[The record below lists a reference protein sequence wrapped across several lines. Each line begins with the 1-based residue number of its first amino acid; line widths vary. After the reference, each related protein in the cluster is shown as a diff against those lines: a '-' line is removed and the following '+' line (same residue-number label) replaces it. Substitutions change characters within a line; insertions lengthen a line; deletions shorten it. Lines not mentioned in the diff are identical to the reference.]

1 MQHASMQHKWLY
13 FFVLFILFL
22 GSQNSALAQSNKVNT
37 APGPVLAYFVG
48 YHSYYG
54 GNYRPGYM
62 YYGSKYRTGGRYWT
76 GWRYVGY
83 GCQKSCQIDQF
94 SGRAIRC
101 KKRC

>member
-1 MQHASMQHKWLY
+1 MQHVCTQNKWLV
-13 FFVLFILFL
+13 FFVLFAMYLFCMNSGHTHTTKSPAT
-22 GSQNSALAQSNKVNT
+22 GS
-37 APGPVLAYFVG
+37 VLAYFVG

-62 YYGSKYRTGGRYWT
+62 HYGSKYRTGGKYWT
-76 GWRYVGY
+76 GWRYAGY